1 MISPI
6 RKIIS
11 LKEKASNSKELEAIR
26 IIIGSFSTR
35 KAIGSP
41 FDPAYSDFL

>member
-11 LKEKASNSKELEAIR
+11 LKEKASNSEELEAFLSHYSAVFNTLSDR
-26 IIIGSFSTR
+26 LVGNGSALLHS
-35 KAIGSP
+35 
-41 FDPAYSDFL
+41 